1 MKLTNTG
8 KMRLYQL
15 YSIIAYVVPMILC
28 YFIFFFNSEPKT
40 QIGFWAYMILFMIF
54 IFSYKVVVK
63 SIQKTPLLFGSVML
77 LVFGLVMTELGES
90 LTLISIFSIIG
101 ALISTI
107 LLKVENVYRANSKI
121 AVNGNINVMQKNPAP
136 AIPGKQAW
144 KIAYGVLD
152 E

>member
-1 MKLTNTG
+1 MKLTNSG

-15 YSIIAYVVPMILC
+15 YSIIAYLLPMLLC
-28 YFIFFFNSEPKT
+28 YFLFFFNSEPKT
-40 QIGFWAYMILFMIF
+40 QFGFWGYMILFMVF
-54 IFSYKVVVK
+54 IFSYKVIVK
-63 SIQKTPLLFGSVML
+63 SMQKTPLLFGSILL
-77 LVFGLVMTELGES
+77 LVFGLVMSELGES
-90 LTLISIFSIIG
+90 LSLISVFSIVG

-107 LLKVENVYRANSKI
+107 ILKVENVYEANSKI

-136 AIPGKQAW
+136 AIPDKQAW